1 MDCKRYSIKMFC
13 TVKQSP
19 FEVKKMPV
27 PEALRWKNSFSARF
41 MSAKSLYES
50 PEFLSFLR
58 REMSKYAHTHTPRE
72 RKAEIWLGWE
82 LSLFTPGAEGG
93 SEGHAEN
100 RNNTHGA
107 LD

>member
-1 MDCKRYSIKMFC
+1 
-13 TVKQSP
+13 
-19 FEVKKMPV
+19 
-27 PEALRWKNSFSARF
+27 

-58 REMSKYAHTHTPRE
+58 REMSKYAHAQPERE
-72 RKAEIWLGWE
+72 KQKYGRGE

-100 RNNTHGA
+100 RNKHTLGA
-107 LD
+107 